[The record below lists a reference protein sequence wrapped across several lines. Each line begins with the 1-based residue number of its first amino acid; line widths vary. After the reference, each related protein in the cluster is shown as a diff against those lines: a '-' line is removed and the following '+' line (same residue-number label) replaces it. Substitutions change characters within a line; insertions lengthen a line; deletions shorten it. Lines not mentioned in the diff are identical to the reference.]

1 MSHTAGSKCPTSC
14 APVALHHMGFCG
26 RLELDNLAAFMRGAV
41 EYKNKIGFK
50 GALLLEPKP
59 QASVQT
65 VFCL

>member
-1 MSHTAGSKCPTSC
+1 
-14 APVALHHMGFCG
+14 MGFCG